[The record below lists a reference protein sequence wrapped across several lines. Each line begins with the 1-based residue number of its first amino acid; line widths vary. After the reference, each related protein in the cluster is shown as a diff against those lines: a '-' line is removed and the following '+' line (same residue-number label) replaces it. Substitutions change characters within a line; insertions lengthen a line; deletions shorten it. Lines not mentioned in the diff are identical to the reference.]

1 VRLAINVMLAD
12 DKTGSVLSA
21 IITLKSLLAEMMEP
35 DFGLLDQLLA
45 SNVLTRRQ
53 IAKVRSKATVYERN
67 DALLDLLTEEDQC
80 TEFVNALVQ
89 TDQKHVANY
98 VTQHGGQKRNEMY
111 LSTVTYPWPK

>member
-1 VRLAINVMLAD
+1 MCIRD
-12 DKTGSVLSA
+12 S
-21 IITLKSLLAEMMEP
+21 
-35 DFGLLDQLLA
+35 DQLLA

-80 TEFVNALVQ
+80 TEFVKALEQ

-111 LSTVTYPWPK
+111 LLTVTYGLSDKASNNIVELSHLF